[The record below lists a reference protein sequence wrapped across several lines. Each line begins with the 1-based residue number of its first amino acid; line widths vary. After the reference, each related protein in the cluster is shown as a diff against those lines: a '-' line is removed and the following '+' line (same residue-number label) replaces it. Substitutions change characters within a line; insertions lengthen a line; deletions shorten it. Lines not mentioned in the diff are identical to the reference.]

1 MVPENFKENG
11 FMIGIGLFIVV
22 FVIAQSLFF
31 LIKAWKQGKKLG
43 ISTEKLK
50 NTVMSSAVFTIAPAI
65 SILAT
70 VIVLAN
76 SLGIVLP
83 WIRLSVIGNLTY
95 ETVAAEAALDAFGMT
110 ISNPVT
116 DPKVFATIAFVM
128 TIGSILPLILIVF
141 VMKKVQKTMGKVADK
156 NSKLADTLSAA
167 AFIGIIAAFVA
178 RAIAGAGK
186 MEAGDDPLFGK
197 EFGDGAGF
205 MSVCVLVSAM
215 IFMSL
220 LTFICKKFKI
230 KWLETFSLPISMF
243 AAMGVAVFIANIC
256 PKDLAYLEWRG

>member
-11 FMIGIGLFIVV
+11 FMIGLGLFIVV

-31 LIKAWKQGKKLG
+31 LVKAWKQGKKLG
-43 ISTEKLK
+43 ITTDTLK
-50 NTVMSSAVFTIAPAI
+50 NTVVSSALFTIAPAI

-83 WIRLSVIGNLTY
+83 WIRLSVIGNLAY
-95 ETVAAEAALDAFGMT
+95 ESVAAEAALDTFGLT
-110 ISNPVT
+110 LSSPVT

-128 TIGSILPLILIVF
+128 TIGCILPLILIIF

-167 AFIGIIAAFVA
+167 AFIGIIAA
-178 RAIAGAGK
+178 
-186 MEAGDDPLFGK
+186 
-197 EFGDGAGF
+197 
-205 MSVCVLVSAM
+205 CVLVSAM

-220 LTFICKKFKI
+220 LTFLCKKFKI
-230 KWLETFSLPISMF
+230 KWLEAFALPISMF
-243 AAMGVAVFIANIC
+243 AAMGVAIAIAKFC
-256 PKDLAYLEWRG
+256 PEGLAYLEWRG

>member
-11 FMIGIGLFIVV
+11 FMIGLGLFIVV

-31 LIKAWKQGKKLG
+31 LVKAWKQGKKLG
-43 ISTEKLK
+43 ITTDTLK
-50 NTVMSSAVFTIAPAI
+50 NTVVSSALFTIAPAI

-83 WIRLSVIGNLTY
+83 WIRLSVIGNLAY
-95 ETVAAEAALDAFGMT
+95 ESVAAEAALDTFGLT
-110 ISNPVT
+110 LSSPVT

-128 TIGSILPLILIVF
+128 TIGCILPLILIIF

-156 NSKLADTLSAA
+156 NS
-167 AFIGIIAAFVA
+167 FIGIIAAFVA

-186 MEAGDDPLFGK
+186 AGDNALYGA

-215 IFMSL
+215 IFMSI
-220 LTFICKKFKI
+220 LTFLCKKFKI
-230 KWLETFSLPISMF
+230 KWLEAFALPISMF
-243 AAMGVAVFIANIC
+243 AAMGVAIAIAKLC
-256 PKDLAYLEWRG
+256 PEGLAYLEWRG

>member
-11 FMIGIGLFIVV
+11 FMIGLGLFIVV

-31 LIKAWKQGKKLG
+31 LVKAWKQGKKLG
-43 ISTEKLK
+43 ITTDTLK
-50 NTVMSSAVFTIAPAI
+50 NTVVSSALFTIAPAI

-83 WIRLSVIGNLTY
+83 WIRLSVIGNLAY
-95 ETVAAEAALDAFGMT
+95 ESVAAEAALDTFGLT
-110 ISNPVT
+110 LSSPVT

-128 TIGSILPLILIVF
+128 TIGCILPLILIIF
-141 VMKKVQKTMGKVADK
+141 VMQKTMGKVADK
-156 NSKLADTLSAA
+156 NSKLADTLSAT

-186 MEAGDDPLFGK
+186 AGDNALYGA

-220 LTFICKKFKI
+220 LTFLCKKFKI
-230 KWLETFSLPISMF
+230 KWLEAFALPISMF
-243 AAMGVAVFIANIC
+243 AAMGVAIAIAKLC
-256 PKDLAYLEWRG
+256 PEGLAYLEWRG